1 MLVMK
6 SFIVMIALM
15 FAVVCTAAP
24 PAEARKRHK
33 SSPLPEPTLRINIDV
48 SSQSM
53 LVTANGNK
61 VASYKVSTARAG
73 YWTPRGH
80 WRVQRMA
87 RVHYSKQFNN
97 YPLPHAIFFVG
108 GVAIHATKGV
118 HRLGSPASHGCV
130 RLAPGDAARLY
141 AMVASHG
148 MKKTLVT
155 VSN

>member
-1 MLVMK
+1 MK
-6 SFIVMIALM
+6 TLM
-15 FAVVCTAAP
+15 TLTAALCVALSLTTTT
-24 PAEARKRHK
+24 AEARKRHK
-33 SSPLPEPTLRINIDV
+33 PAALAEPTLNINIDI
-48 SSQSM
+48 SSQTMS
-53 LVTANGNK
+53 VRSNGSA

-73 YWTPRGH
+73 FWTPRGH

-118 HRLGSPASHGCV
+118 AKLGTPASHGCV
-130 RLAPGDAARLY
+130 RLAPENAARLY
-141 AMVASHG
+141 AMVANHG

-155 VSN
+155 VTN